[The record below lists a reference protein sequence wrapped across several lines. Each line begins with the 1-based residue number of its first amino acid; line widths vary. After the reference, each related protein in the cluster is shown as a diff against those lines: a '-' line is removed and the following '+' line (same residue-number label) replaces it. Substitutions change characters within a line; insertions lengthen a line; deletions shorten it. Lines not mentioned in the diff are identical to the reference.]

1 MTQNKINKW
10 ELTWIG
16 KHDDSQS
23 IEPRLLLEIPE
34 YGFGEV
40 QTGTMPNGKP
50 WPGNMLIHGDNLLAL
65 RALEQDFF
73 GQVKCVYIDPPYNIG
88 AAVEE

>member
-1 MTQNKINKW
+1 M
-10 ELTWIG
+10 WIG

-50 WPGNMLIHGDNLLAL
+50 WPGNLKIRGIMNTRRIYPESAMKTWRPSKQFSLMIAGLP
-65 RALEQDFF
+65 
-73 GQVKCVYIDPPYNIG
+73 KT
-88 AAVEE
+88 